1 MVNPSSFHLRSLAA
15 IRAVAI
21 PLLAT
26 ALFSTTAPAQQD
38 DSKPMI
44 QKIDASVAARDEN
57 LLGYTVTEVYRV
69 YRGADRTHPA
79 AQMMVKTTYRKES
92 GKSYVIVSQSGSE
105 LLLKE
110 VLGRI
115 LDNER
120 LITQPASRA
129 QAVLTTA
136 NYAMTVKGDDMV
148 DGRACRMVAIEPK
161 RSSPYLF
168 RGSIWVDA
176 QDGSIVKLE
185 GVASK
190 AASVLAAATQVSRQY
205 GSVHGLPMATHAAA
219 VAGSWLLG
227 QTTIDIDYSGY
238 EMTLR
243 SAAAGGSQIVGQTG
257 LKTIH

>member
-1 MVNPSSFHLRSLAA
+1 MVNPSYFPVRMRLA
-15 IRAVAI
+15 IRAVALF
-21 PLLAT
+21 LLT
-26 ALFSTTAPAQQD
+26 AAMVCTAALAQQAN
-38 DSKPMI
+38 PMI
-44 QKIDASVAARDEN
+44 QKIDASVATRDEN
-57 LLGYTVTEVYRV
+57 LLGYTATELYRV
-69 YRGADRTHPA
+69 YRGSDKSHPA
-79 AQMMVKTTYRKES
+79 AQMTVKTTYRKES
-92 GKSYVIVSQSGSE
+92 GKSYVVVSQSGSE

-120 LITQPASRA
+120 LITQPANRA

-136 NYAMTVKGDDMV
+136 NYAMTVVGDDVV
-148 DGRACRMVAIEPK
+148 DGRACRIVAIVPK
-161 RSSPYLF
+161 RSSPFLF
-168 RGSIWVDA
+168 RGTIRVDA

-190 AASVLAAATQVSRQY
+190 AASLLAGATQVSRQY
-205 GSVHGLPMATHAAA
+205 ADIHGLPMATHAAA

-243 SAAAGGSQIVGQTG
+243 GGLGGPQMVGQAG
-257 LKTIH
+257 VQGFR